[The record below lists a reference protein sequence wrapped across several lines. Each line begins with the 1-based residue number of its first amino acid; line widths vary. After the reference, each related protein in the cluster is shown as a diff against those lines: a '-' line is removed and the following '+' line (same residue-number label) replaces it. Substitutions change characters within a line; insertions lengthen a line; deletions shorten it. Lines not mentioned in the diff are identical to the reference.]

1 MMGLKDLF
9 SKRSEEAPAAA
20 APPAPAAAPAAGASG
35 ADESLIAVIAA
46 AIAAFEGTAAASSL
60 VVRKIVRIPGPD
72 FAWSNTGRHEALDS
86 RRV

>member
-1 MMGLKDLF
+1 MGLKDLF
-9 SKRSEEAPAAA
+9 SKRAEEAPAPAAQQAA
-20 APPAPAAAPAAGASG
+20 AAAQDAGTSG

-46 AIAAFEGTAAASSL
+46 AIAAFEGTAVASSL

-72 FAWSNTGRHEALDS
+72 YAWSNTGRHEALDS

>member
-1 MMGLKDLF
+1 MGLKDLF
-9 SKRSEEAPAAA
+9 SKRAEEAHAPAAQQ
-20 APPAPAAAPAAGASG
+20 AAAAAQDAGTSG

-46 AIAAFEGTAAASSL
+46 AIAAFEGTAVASSL

-72 FAWSNTGRHEALDS
+72 YAWSNTGRHEALDS